1 MLKRQWS
8 RTMGNLRTIFW
19 LMVSALALASCV
31 DVRLQPEADKPKSGL
46 LVLKGATIYAQ
57 PDQAPLENGAIVLE
71 GRQSVRSA
79 IRKRLKFP
87 MAHASSNCREKPFCR
102 GSGTAMFTLSDR
114 SGIRPSQCRPKRL
127 TSF

>member
-31 DVRLQPEADKPKSGL
+31 DDRLQPEADKPKSGL

-71 GRQSVRSA
+71 GRQISA
-79 IRKRLKFP
+79 LGNSEEIG
-87 MAHASSNCREKPFCR
+87 N
-102 GSGTAMFTLSDR
+102 
-114 SGIRPSQCRPKRL
+114 SQWRTRHRIAGKN
-127 TSF
+127 